1 MRLKRKS
8 LEPVEERKRVK
19 GKKVE
24 RLEEKLRAG
33 WGQKGTA
40 RDDKE
45 DKGIEMNSSG

>member
-1 MRLKRKS
+1 M
-8 LEPVEERKRVK
+8 EERRGVK

-24 RLEEKLRAG
+24 RLEEEKLRAG

-40 RDDKE
+40 RDDKD